1 MNGERVAGW
10 PQSTLLLVGSCL
22 PVLGAVLLAP
32 VLPRMQAHFAD
43 VPGAA
48 VLVPLSLTL
57 PALVVAVLAPFAG
70 LMADRFGRKPLL
82 CLALMLYSVC
92 GLLPLWLPSLP
103 AIVASRA
110 GIGLAEAAIMTAC
123 TTLMGDYYTGARRQR
138 LFALQMVATSLSAA
152 LFMGIGGAL
161 GEQNWR
167 TPFWLYAS
175 GVIFLPL
182 VLRLL
187 WEPRPGAAHAENALA
202 GGSAWSGLQAFYLL
216 AVIAGV
222 SLFIVPIQGGFR
234 LALLGV
240 DNPAQIGAT
249 MAANQLGVV
258 AGALSYRWLGQHT
271 RRALLLAFLCAG
283 AGGAWL
289 ALASSPLQVAAAV
302 TLNGVGVGM
311 MLPNLIGAIMARV
324 PFAQRGRASGLFT
337 ASIFAG
343 EFASPLA
350 VLALTNGV
358 AERLP
363 MALLVVAIVQVAI
376 GLCCLR
382 LSLNSPA
389 FAQGPVP
396 DSVDQS
402 TPATSATGPARSPR
416 PGTHTPV

>member
-10 PQSTLLLVGSCL
+10 PQSALLLLGSCL

-57 PALVVAVLAPFAG
+57 PALVVAILAPFAG

-82 CLALMLYSVC
+82 CLALVLYSLC

-123 TTLMGDYYTGARRQR
+123 TTLMGDYYSGTRRQR

-187 WEPRPGAAHAENALA
+187 WEPRAGAIQPGGPVE

-258 AGALSYRWLGQHT
+258 VGALSYRWLGQHT
-271 RRALLLAFLCAG
+271 RRALLLAFVCAG

-289 ALASSPLQVAAAV
+289 ALAGSPAQVAAAV

-343 EFASPLA
+343 EFASPLV
-350 VLALTNGV
+350 VLALTGGV
-358 AERLP
+358 PASLP
-363 MALLVVAIVQVAI
+363 IALLVVAGVQALI
-376 GLCCLR
+376 GLCCLK
-382 LSLNSPA
+382 LSQDVHPA
-389 FAQGPVP
+389 PESQVP
-396 DSVDQS
+396 APDNQTFHAVRG
-402 TPATSATGPARSPR
+402 ASAPGSSQ
-416 PGTHTPV
+416 PGTHTPL

>member
-10 PQSTLLLVGSCL
+10 PQSALLLLGSCL

-57 PALVVAVLAPFAG
+57 PALVVALLAPFAG

-82 CLALMLYSVC
+82 CLALVLYSLC

-123 TTLMGDYYTGARRQR
+123 TTLMGDYYSGTRRQR

-152 LFMGIGGAL
+152 LFMGVGGAL

-187 WEPRPGAAHAENALA
+187 WEPRPSAAQPEDTVPT
-202 GGSAWSGLQAFYLL
+202 GSAWSGLQALYLL

-222 SLFIVPIQGGFR
+222 SLFIVPIKGGFR

-258 AGALSYRWLGQHT
+258 VGALSYRWLGQHT
-271 RRALLLAFLCAG
+271 RRALLLAFVCAG
-283 AGGAWL
+283 CGGAWL
-289 ALASSPLQVAAAV
+289 ALAGSPLQVAAAV

-343 EFASPLA
+343 EFASPLV
-350 VLALTNGV
+350 VLALTGGV
-358 AERLP
+358 PESLP
-363 MALLVVAIVQVAI
+363 MALLVVAIVQGAI

-382 LSLNSPA
+382 LRLKSPA
-389 FAQGPVP
+389 PAQGHA
-396 DSVDQS
+396 
-402 TPATSATGPARSPR
+402 PASDNRSFQAVAATGTARSSR
-416 PGTHTPV
+416 PGTHTPL